1 LASNYEVAGAA
12 AQAQSAAVSTAKAYT
27 DKLGET
33 VTANGDAIE
42 ALETFLNNPWED
54 VNA

>member
-33 VTANGDAIE
+33 VTANGDAID